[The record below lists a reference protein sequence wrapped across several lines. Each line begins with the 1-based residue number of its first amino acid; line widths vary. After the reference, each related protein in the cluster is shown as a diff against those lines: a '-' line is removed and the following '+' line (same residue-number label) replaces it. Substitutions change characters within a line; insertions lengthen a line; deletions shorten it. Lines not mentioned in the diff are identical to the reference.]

1 MALVTVWRGRSLGV
15 CTLLI
20 SVCFDGGP
28 VHRVCLPVLVDK
40 TRHVKVT
47 PQKQAHGAVLPAQ
60 NWGHFPKSGLRSLR
74 YSPLRPHAGSNV
86 CCTEQLGSP
95 RDSCSHAVT
104 RQDASREGGAVGSL
118 ARVPADR
125 GSDLSPVVHLNEISE
140 SLRAPGFPCGRRDD
154 RSTRRRGVVRSG

>member
-47 PQKQAHGAVLPAQ
+47 PQKQAHSAVLPAQ

-95 RDSCSHAVT
+95 RDSCSHVVT
-104 RQDASREGGAVGSL
+104 RQDASRDGWGCWEPGTGSSRPWFGSQPGG
-118 ARVPADR
+118 
-125 GSDLSPVVHLNEISE
+125 SPKRNQRISA
-140 SLRAPGFPCGRRDD
+140 SPWFPVWAQG
-154 RSTRRRGVVRSG
+154 